1 MSNDNKYKNMIRDD
15 NPQWG
20 VSVLFWINAIFIV
33 AALCVVGRIIQ
44 LKYFW
49 EPVAE
54 TYEYFGVTPSEKTVY
69 PSRGNIYS
77 YDGKLLAGSSNLY
90 QIRMDCTIQYET
102 WQEKY
107 KKNPAKLKK
116 EEDQWRALCRQLC
129 DSLSVIYGEM
139 SGQQYYDK
147 IISLRTGNKPGR
159 KSWKIG
165 GKVDYETYK
174 RVKALPLFSRK
185 TYYSGLITE
194 RIQTREYPYGSLAR
208 KTIGKVSNNEEISN
222 DKTGIEGKFNHI
234 LHGANGTI
242 YMRKTDSGNTI
253 PDPKKKGIEARQ
265 GADVRTTLDM
275 EFQAIADK
283 ALRKSLEENTCLKGG
298 CAVIMDVKTGA
309 IRAMANL
316 TRQDNGHIGE
326 TYNWAVLQ
334 CNNPGSV
341 MKTITLTAAIDDGFV
356 HLNTQI
362 PTFNGQW
369 TFHGTPLRDAHVSKT
384 YYPSGYI
391 SVGEGLKISANHVFQ
406 YIAGHY
412 YEKAPKDFIAKL
424 NEYQMLEQF
433 DFDING
439 LPRPVCNGPGSKLW
453 NWSNL
458 PQMGT
463 GYSINVTPIH
473 LLTFYNAIA
482 NGGRMMKPYLVESIE
497 QDGKV
502 IEERGPV
509 ELNGAICSPQ
519 TAAEVTKGLLAVTQE
534 EKGTAHFRMK
544 DCKLKVAGKTGTAFY
559 TIPVSKGGNPKNP
572 FEDLQ
577 GNRERQC
584 TFAGFFP
591 ADDPQYT
598 AIIALYTYR
607 TKEHIQGTEG
617 ATVLKNIINEMYPI
631 CPQWQEHIKSD
642 GELLALAAMPER
654 EETLSGHVP
663 HLNGMSLSE
672 AISALENLGYKC
684 QWNGMGEVKSTEPAA
699 GAELAEGSTVKINL
713 GK

>member
-1 MSNDNKYKNMIRDD
+1 HMILDD
-15 NPQWG
+15 NPQW
-20 VSVLFWINAIFIV
+20 SVIILLVFNALFI
-33 AALCVVGRIIQ
+33 AAAFGVVGRIIQ

-54 TYEYFGVTPSEKTVY
+54 TYQYFGMTPEARTVS

-77 YDGKLLAGSSNLY
+77 HDGKLLAGSSNLY
-90 QIRMDCTIQYET
+90 QIKMDCTIQYDY
-102 WQEKY
+102 WREKY
-107 KKNPAKLKK
+107 KEKPQKLQQT
-116 EEDQWRALCRQLC
+116 EDEWRALCRQLC
-129 DSLSVIYGEM
+129 DSLSVIFPGM

-159 KSWKIG
+159 KNWKIG
-165 GKVDYETYK
+165 PMVDYQTYQ

-185 TYYSGLITE
+185 PYYSGLIME
-194 RIQTREYPYGSLAR
+194 MYQTREYPYGTLAR
-208 KTIGKVSNNEEISN
+208 KTIGKVSNNEELNN

-234 LHGANGTI
+234 LHGANGI
-242 YMRKTDSGNTI
+242 VYMRKTDSGNTI
-253 PDPKKKGIEARQ
+253 PDPKKKGKDPRQ

-283 ALRKSLEENTCLKGG
+283 ALRESLEKNACLKGG

-316 TRQDNGHIGE
+316 TKQDNGHIGE

-334 CNNPGSV
+334 SNNPGSV

-369 TFHGTPLRDAHVSKT
+369 TYHKTLLKDAHVSHA

-412 YEKAPKDFIAKL
+412 YENDPKDFIAKL
-424 NEYQMLEQF
+424 HEYKMLEQF

-439 LPRPVCNGPGSKLW
+439 LPRPICNGPGSKYW

-463 GYSINVTPIH
+463 GYSINVTPLH

-497 QDGKV
+497 KDGKV
-502 IEERGPV
+502 IEERGP
-509 ELNGAICSPQ
+509 EILNGAICSPQ

-534 EKGTAHFRMK
+534 EKGTAYFRMK

-559 TIPVSKGGNPKNP
+559 VIPASKGGNPHNP

-591 ADDPQYT
+591 AQDPQYT

-617 ATVLKNIINEMYPI
+617 ATVLKEIINALYPI
-631 CPQWQEHIKSD
+631 CPQWQEHIHADSEVEVLD
-642 GELLALAAMPER
+642 QPMLASAENTRGCVPS
-654 EETLSGHVP
+654 LS
-663 HLNGMSLSE
+663 GMSLSE
-672 AISALENLGYKC
+672 AMSTLENLGYKC
-684 QWNGMGEVKSTEPAA
+684 QWNGMGTVKSTEPEA
-699 GAELAEGSTVKINL
+699 GKTLAEGSVVKINL